1 MAVIADALFAV
12 SPYLIAK
19 ERMLATEAGSI
30 YASWANGGD
39 RLLSV
44 GSGRPV
50 GVDQRQLMAELGPA
64 SGYKI

>member
-1 MAVIADALFAV
+1 MQLRGVADFRTRLRCRAPRIPSSMAVIAAALFAV

-44 GSGRPV
+44 
-50 GVDQRQLMAELGPA
+50 
-64 SGYKI
+64 